1 MNEHDD
7 PRRDGD
13 GDEGR
18 PEDELRRIL
27 EQLLGGGMIDPDK
40 LAGVAGLP
48 ADPAMLAQM
57 MQQMQRAMSQPAGD
71 EVDWDLVR
79 DSARRASPENREV
92 DENER
97 AQYGQAFN
105 VAGLWL
111 GEATA
116 VGDLREA
123 PRAITRHEWISLTLP
138 VWREMCDPV
147 ATSISN
153 ALMGMLDQQAPEEL
167 REMLSRSTPMVRS
180 MGRAMFAMQM
190 GQTLGRLANDVLAGG
205 DIGMPV
211 LPHGAAALVPQNVAA
226 WAEGLELDF
235 GEVVLWFA
243 VRELAHAHLFQHA
256 KWLRLHLETSI
267 AEFAAGITIDASRIE
282 DAVRELDL
290 HSPDEL
296 REVLASG
303 RLIPPRTPEQEL
315 ALERLE
321 TMLALIEG
329 WVDVVTADA
338 TTRLPNSARIAEMV
352 RRRRATGSP
361 AERAFGSLVG
371 LEIRPRRLREA
382 AAMWRE
388 VTERLGAEARDSL
401 WDHRDAV
408 PGAAD
413 IDDPSALVDR
423 LADGGE
429 ERVLDELDSD
439 LQRLLDDPDSF
450 GDAPSGGEVP
460 GAGPDAGPEGDGP
473 GAGPEPDPD
482 GGPAPQR

>member
-1 MNEHDD
+1 MNDHDEQ
-7 PRRDGD
+7 RRDGD
-13 GDEGR
+13 GDER

-27 EQLLGGGMIDPDK
+27 EQLLGGGMIDPSQ

-48 ADPAMLAQM
+48 SDPAAVAQL
-57 MQQMQRAMSQPAGD
+57 MQQMQRAMSSSAEG
-71 EVDWDLVR
+71 VDWNLVR
-79 DSARRASPENREV
+79 DAARRAAPANREV
-92 DENER
+92 TGNER
-97 AQYGQAFN
+97 QQFGQALG

-111 GEATA
+111 GEATD
-116 VGDLREA
+116 VGSLSEP
-123 PRAITRHEWISLTLP
+123 PRTITRHEWIALTLP
-138 VWREMCDPV
+138 AWREMCDPV

-153 ALMGMLDQQAPEEL
+153 SLIGMLDQQAPEEF
-167 REMLSRSTPMVRS
+167 REMIARSTPMVRS
-180 MGRAMFAMQM
+180 MGQAMFAMQI
-190 GQTLGRLANDVLAGG
+190 GQTLGALANEVLAGG

-211 LPHGAAALVPQNVAA
+211 LPHGAAALVPQNVEA
-226 WAEGLELDF
+226 WAEGLELDY

-282 DAVRELDL
+282 EAVRDLDV
-290 HSPDEL
+290 HSPEEL

-303 RLIPPRTPEQEL
+303 RLIPPRSPEQEA

-321 TMLALIEG
+321 TTLALVEG

-338 TTRLPNSARIAEMV
+338 TSRLPNSAKIAEMV
-352 RRRRATGSP
+352 RRRRAAGSP

-382 AAMWRE
+382 AAMWRR
-388 VTERLGAEARDSL
+388 VTEAHGAAVRDSL

-413 IDDPSALVDR
+413 IDDPQALVNR
-423 LADGGE
+423 LAGADE
-429 ERVLDELDSD
+429 ERLLDELDSD

-450 GDAPSGGEVP
+450 GDAPHGGETR
-460 GAGPDAGPEGDGP
+460 DS
-473 GAGPEPDPD
+473 
-482 GGPAPQR
+482 

>member
-1 MNEHDD
+1 MNENEQPDD
-7 PRRDGD
+7 RND
-13 GDEGR
+13 

-27 EQLLGGGMIDPDK
+27 EQMLGGGMIDPNQ

-48 ADPAMLAQM
+48 SDPAAIMQL
-57 MQQMQRAMSQPAGD
+57 MQQMQRAMSASGD
-71 EVDWDLVR
+71 GVDWSLVR
-79 DSARRASPENREV
+79 EAARQASPDNREV
-92 DENER
+92 TENER
-97 AQYGQAFN
+97 GQFGQALN
-105 VAGLWL
+105 VAALWI
-111 GEATA
+111 GEVTE
-116 VGDLREA
+116 VGELHET
-123 PRAITRHEWISLTLP
+123 PRSITRHEWIALTLP
-138 VWREMCDPV
+138 AWQELCDPV

-153 ALMGMLDQQAPEEL
+153 ALVGMLDQQAPEEF
-167 REMLSRSTPMVRS
+167 REMISRSAPMVRS
-180 MGRAMFAMQM
+180 MGQAMFAMQM
-190 GQTLGRLANDVLAGG
+190 GHTLGGLANDVLAGG

-211 LPHGAAALVPQNVAA
+211 LPHAAAALVPQNVEA
-226 WAEGLELDF
+226 WAEGLELDY

-267 AEFAAGITIDASRIE
+267 AEFASGISIDVHRIE
-282 DAVRELDL
+282 DVVRELDV
-290 HSPDEL
+290 SRPEEL

-303 RLIPPRTPEQEL
+303 RLIPPRTPEQEE

-321 TMLALIEG
+321 TMVALIEG

-338 TTRLPNSARIAEMV
+338 TRRLPNSAAIAEMV

-388 VTERLGAEARDSL
+388 VTERLGADARDSL
-401 WDHRDAV
+401 WAHRDAV

-413 IDDPSALVDR
+413 IDDPQRLVDR
-423 LADGGE
+423 LAGAGD

-439 LQRLLDDPDSF
+439 LQRLLDDPSSF

-460 GAGPDAGPEGDGP
+460 GRE
-473 GAGPEPDPD
+473 
-482 GGPAPQR
+482 